1 MFRLLLT
8 AGVAA
13 FAFWAWQESSKP
25 SEKPRAAIP
34 QEIAI
39 KIPNLKA
46 VWAGLTESQQDAAI
60 NALLLECLKQRPQ
73 DECIAL
79 MGAVL
84 DVLEGRAE
92 L

>member
-1 MFRLLLT
+1 MFKLLLG
-8 AGVAA
+8 AGIAGL
-13 FAFWAWQESSKP
+13 AFWAWQESAKP
-25 SEKPRAAIP
+25 QEKPRATIP
-34 QEIAI
+34 QEIAV

-46 VWAGLTESQQDAAI
+46 VWAGLTEPQQDAAI